1 MSFVIS
7 ANRSEASQTLQGF
20 SAPLS
25 EMYSMNWIMFLPNVI
40 IDAKLGCFWYIELNL
55 GQSGDLKPFLE
66 IENDYL
72 KLVGFLLNR
81 KHTKL
86 HLLNA
91 CTNLIRK
98 RSSLKLI
105 EQVFEK
111 INEFY
116 KYSLLLSSRLS
127 EGEAGTYV
135 KDSAGDGRGNLTG
148 NDNLGNKTNL
158 FSNDA
163 KTFYY

>member
-1 MSFVIS
+1 MSFIIS
-7 ANRSEASQTLQGF
+7 ASRNEASLQGS

-40 IDAKLGCFWYIELNL
+40 IDAKLGCFWFIELNL
-55 GQSGDLKPFLE
+55 GQTGDLKPFLE
-66 IENDYL
+66 IENDHM

-86 HLLNA
+86 HLLNS
-91 CTNLIRK
+91 CKNLIRK
-98 RSSLKLI
+98 KSSLKLI

-127 EGEAGTYV
+127 DTEASALS
-135 KDSAGDGRGNLTG
+135 DSRGNLSSKENLLNTI
-148 NDNLGNKTNL
+148 LGN
-158 FSNDA
+158 
-163 KTFYY
+163 